1 MRVFKG
7 IPYAA
12 PPVGELRWRAPQ
24 PAPAW
29 TGVRR
34 AYEFGRA
41 CPQGPSKDI
50 PLADMSEDCL
60 TLNVWSPGRRPGTR
74 LPVMVWLH
82 GGAFEN
88 GSAGMPIYDGSN
100 LATRGVVMVTL
111 NYRLGVL
118 GFFGHPQLDAEAK
131 AEGVPTANYGLLD
144 QIAALQWVKA
154 ISKPSAAIRPMSPC
168 SANPPAASAC

>member
-1 MRVFKG
+1 MEIRKAFTRAATAAALTLLFFAYTPIARADNPYRAATASGEVEGLLDDGVHVFKG
-7 IPYAA
+7 IPYAV

-60 TLNVWSPGRRPGTR
+60 TLNVWSPGRRP
-74 LPVMVWLH
+74 
-82 GGAFEN
+82 E
-88 GSAGMPIYDGSN
+88 
-100 LATRGVVMVTL
+100 RGC
-111 NYRLGVL
+111 R
-118 GFFGHPQLDAEAK
+118 
-131 AEGVPTANYGLLD
+131 
-144 QIAALQWVKA
+144 
-154 ISKPSAAIRPMSPC
+154 
-168 SANPPAASAC
+168 